1 MAHSLRYLI
10 AAVLAIGAALLTP
23 GRAASAEQA
32 VRFTVFVS
40 RTASGLSF
48 LPRVGQPSVP
58 VVVYPTARS
67 PHYEYRGPMPLRF
80 QDAKSGVVVAEA
92 TVPPSITEALLLFVP
107 LEPLPATGLRYQVFV
122 LDDSSVRQAPG
133 SIALINFSG
142 LELSGTIDGQSVRLA
157 TGLNPVQP
165 IGRTAA
171 VALRG
176 TLKGRSYQAY
186 AGTIELKNSE
196 RALLLLLPPFY
207 KGSLEVQSRLLIDS
221 PLRKTTSV
229 LR

>member
-48 LPRVGQPSVP
+48 LPRVGQPSVL
-58 VVVYPTARS
+58 VMVWGLAS
-67 PHYEYRGPMPLRF
+67 AGGPMPLRF